1 MTAPKGRTDL
11 RLFTPRLE
19 LISATAELARAEIN
33 NLSAFAATLDVPLP
47 TAWPPPLN
55 DEQSQRFLLSAM
67 EKSGPNEAGWHLW
80 FCIRRDPRALLGN
93 IGFKGAPRD
102 GVADIGYSL
111 LEAHQGNGYCTEA
124 VRALMSWAFQHSEVA
139 KIVADTLPELVPSI
153 RVMEKSGMEFIGEG
167 PIEDGMHTIRYEL
180 TRERYVRLY
189 NSR

>member
-1 MTAPKGRTDL
+1 
-11 RLFTPRLE
+11 
-19 LISATAELARAEIN
+19 
-33 NLSAFAATLDVPLP
+33 
-47 TAWPPPLN
+47 
-55 DEQSQRFLLSAM
+55 
-67 EKSGPNEAGWHLW
+67 
-80 FCIRRDPRALLGN
+80 LLGN